1 MVDVSLEWTVVG
13 CAVMWLVASLILYRG
28 KPWTG
33 WTMGVVIVF
42 LEVLRYQIDAALS
55 PLPHMIGLGVFGQRG
70 VVTGRIVEEPERDEE
85 RVRFVLALEKVATD
99 STIFYLAGL
108 ALVTIKRVSLPADY
122 GD

>member
-1 MVDVSLEWTVVG
+1 
-13 CAVMWLVASLILYRG
+13 
-28 KPWTG
+28 
-33 WTMGVVIVF
+33 MGVVIVF
-42 LEVLRYQIDAALS
+42 LGVLRYLIDVALS

-99 STIFYLAGL
+99 STIFYLAGR
-108 ALVTIKRVSLPADY
+108 ALVTIKGVSLPADY

>member
-1 MVDVSLEWTVVG
+1 
-13 CAVMWLVASLILYRG
+13 
-28 KPWTG
+28 
-33 WTMGVVIVF
+33 MGVVIVF
-42 LEVLRYQIDAALS
+42 LGVLRYLIDVALS

-70 VVTGRIVEEPERDEE
+70 VVTGRIVEELERDEE